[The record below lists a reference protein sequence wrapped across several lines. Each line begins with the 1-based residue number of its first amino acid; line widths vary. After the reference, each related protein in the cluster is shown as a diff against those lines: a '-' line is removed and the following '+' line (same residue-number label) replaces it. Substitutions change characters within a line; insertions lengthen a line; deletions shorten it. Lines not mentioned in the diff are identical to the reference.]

1 MDIYHIFASLK
12 PGVSDMDFAE
22 AVTDYLDWLVAEG
35 RLMRWRLMRR
45 KLGLGPK
52 EMGEFHIML
61 EVENLAQ
68 LDDAFSL
75 VATRAGDVEERH
87 HAVNSLVETVTFA
100 LYRDFPDPVRQ
111 VGEERF

>member
-12 PGVSDMDFAE
+12 PGVSDMAFAK
-22 AVTDYLDWLVAEG
+22 AVGAYLDGLKQDGKLAS
-35 RLMRWRLMRR
+35 WRLMRR
-45 KLGLGPK
+45 KLGFGPK

-68 LDDAFSL
+68 LDEAFSL
-75 VATRAGDVEERH
+75 VATRAGGVEERH
-87 HAVNSLVETVTFA
+87 HAVNSLVESVTFA